1 MCGICGIVGH
11 VDPDVLDI
19 MTNTMAHRGPDDRGL
34 HCGERI
40 GLGARRLSIIDVTG
54 GHQPI
59 ANEEGTLVVVYNGE
73 IYNHRELRARLEV
86 QGHRFSTR
94 SDTEVLL
101 HLHEEYGDAAVH
113 LLQGMFAYAVWG
125 RERRRLVL
133 VRDRLGIK
141 PLYYTETNGSMLF
154 ASEVKAL
161 LEHPDVKTTVDH
173 TALEL
178 YLAFRYVPGPDTL
191 FKGIKK
197 LQPGHFLV
205 HENGRTEIRRYWEPV
220 LGDFLPGT
228 RLDEAVEEF
237 AELLQQTV
245 RSQLV
250 SDVPVGMLL
259 SGGIDSSAIAA
270 MMARATDRP
279 ITTFTVGF
287 DLPGAHN
294 ELDHARAVAR
304 HLGADHHELVLS
316 PNAAELLPDLVRH
329 MDEPV
334 ADPALLPTYLICRFA
349 HEKVPVVLT
358 GEGGD
363 ELLGG
368 YPRYEWFARA
378 GRLKRG
384 LPAWFRERVLLSLGR
399 IAPLSHRYH
408 TALDNLLADRN
419 DVARHLHWVAGLDPA
434 LRSEL
439 LAPDFRATVTTGA
452 AEALLEPY
460 LGPAAT
466 SAELVHR
473 LMALDMRTW
482 LVDDV
487 LTKMDKMSMAA
498 SVEARVPFLD
508 HRLVEF
514 VTGVPLAVKL
524 ALGPKTLLRRAA
536 TPLLPTATVRRRKH
550 AFQIPLDPWL
560 GGPLAGFVREILL
573 DDRARQRA
581 WFDVRRIEALLTH
594 MGDDRAA
601 DAQSVWTLLC
611 LELWAREFL
620 DGNGRPRVIAR
631 KPGFPSQPAGSK

>member
-1 MCGICGIVGH
+1 MCGICGVAGEVGTS
-11 VDPDVLDI
+11 LLTS
-19 MTNTMAHRGPDDRGL
+19 MTQAMLHRGPDDDGY
-34 HCGERI
+34 HIDQGI
-40 GLGARRLSIIDVTG
+40 GLGVRRLSIIDVTG
-54 GHQPI
+54 GHQPLM
-59 ANEEGTLVVVYNGE
+59 NEDGSLVVAFNGE
-73 IYNHRELRARLEV
+73 IYNHRELRARLDD
-86 QGHRFSTR
+86 QGHRFATR

-113 LLQGMFAYAVWG
+113 LLQGMFAYALWSQKH
-125 RERRRLVL
+125 RRLVL

-141 PLYYTETNGSMLF
+141 PLYYVETGKCLLF

-161 LEHPDVKTTVDH
+161 LQHPDVEADVDLK
-173 TALEL
+173 ALEL
-178 YLAFRYVPGPDTL
+178 YLAFRYVPGPETL
-191 FKGIKK
+191 FKGIKR

-205 HENGRTEIRRYWEPV
+205 HESGRTVIHRYWEPV

-237 AELLQQTV
+237 GDLLQKTV
-245 RSQLV
+245 RSELI

-270 MMARATDRP
+270 VMARASDRP

-294 ELDHARAVAR
+294 ELDQARAVAN

-316 PNAAELLPDLVRH
+316 PNAAELLPNLVYH
-329 MDEPV
+329 LDEPV

-349 HEKVPVVLT
+349 REKVPVVLT

-368 YPRYEWFARA
+368 YPRYQWFARA
-378 GRLKRG
+378 SRLKRR
-384 LPAWFRERVLLSLGR
+384 LPAWFRERVLLAIGR
-399 IAPLSHRYH
+399 IAPLSARYH
-408 TALDNLLADRN
+408 TALDNLLAERD
-419 DVARHLHWVAGLDPA
+419 DVTRHLNWVAGLDPA

-439 LAPDFRATVTTGA
+439 LSPEMGSKLSTSA
-452 AEALLEPY
+452 ANVLLEPY
-460 LGPAAT
+460 LGASAT

-514 VTGVPLAVKL
+514 VAGVPLAVKL
-524 ALGPKTLLRRAA
+524 AQGPKTLLRRAA
-536 TPLLPTATVRRRKH
+536 RPLLPDATVRRRKH
-550 AFQIPLDPWL
+550 AFQIPLEPWL
-560 GGPLAGFVREILL
+560 AGPLAGFVREILL
-573 DDRARQRA
+573 DGRAQRRG
-581 WFDVRRIEALLTH
+581 WFETRRVQALLTAN
-594 MGDDRAA
+594 GNGRKVDG
-601 DAQSVWTLLC
+601 QSVWTLLC

-620 DGNGRPRVIAR
+620 DGNRRYRGI
-631 KPGFPSQPAGSK
+631 PGDPSRSPQPARIK